1 MLPLSSSV
9 VTHGTP
15 EFERKLQQTLDA
27 FEEFARGRALA
38 RGRFVLYAGVNK
50 PNACDLRPADFH
62 KAIAEWLGQGY
73 VVGWQCCDD
82 CLYLYAQEPGC
93 PIPAPDKLFAEEE
106 LADVSAILRAAGFG
120 NAS

>member
-1 MLPLSSSV
+1 M
-9 VTHGTP
+9 THVTP
-15 EFERKLQQTLDA
+15 EFERKLKQTLNA
-27 FEEFARGRALA
+27 FEAFARGRPLA
-38 RGRFVLYAGVNK
+38 RGRLVLYAGVNK
-50 PNACDLRPADFH
+50 PNVRDLSPTDFR

-73 VVGWQCCDD
+73 VVGWHCRDD

-93 PIPAPDKLFAEEE
+93 PVPAPEKLFAEEE